1 MHITSQHQ
9 ADHEDAWELPPEPA
23 DWDEVVAEAR
33 RRGCTVADVLYDRP
47 SRAAAGAAPALSG
60 HR

>member
-1 MHITSQHQ
+1 MNITQQ
-9 ADHEDAWELPPEPA
+9 REIETNDGWELPAEPA
-23 DWDEVVAEAR
+23 DWDEVVSEAR

-47 SRAAAGAAPALSG
+47 SASVAAPQASG